1 MKHVNFVFIRH
12 GESCQQVAYDNISD
26 RKLYGELFMKYYD
39 PTISDNGVIDS
50 IDAGKQYFANFKYGK
65 YGIEIDSF
73 DIIGS
78 SPMLRTIETA
88 HFMSL
93 KYKPDNIYVYP
104 FLRECK
110 NCDETD
116 TAKILDQ
123 DWPMRSINEQKEY
136 LEKIGIDNIKFK
148 YVENNPDRE
157 EPGNIKNFIEW
168 FCKNIELPDKDI
180 INILIITH
188 SHVLGKY
195 SYGVKNN
202 AGFILKTTID
212 DNKTVNY
219 DKSKV
224 KSIRPDII
232 KKRLKC
238 PSNRCADVCN

>member
-12 GESCQQVAYDNISD
+12 GESCQQVVYDNIRD
-26 RKLYGELFMKYYD
+26 KKLYRELFMKYYD

-50 IDAGKQYFANFKYGK
+50 IDAGKQYFAKFKYGE
-65 YGIEIDSF
+65 YGVEIDSF

-93 KYKPDNIYVYP
+93 NYKPENIYVYP

-123 DWPMRSINEQKEY
+123 EWPMRSINEQKEY
-136 LEKIGIDNIKFK
+136 LDKIGIGNINFK
-148 YVENNPDRE
+148 YVENNPGRE

-168 FCKNIELPDKDI
+168 FCKNIELPKDT
-180 INILIITH
+180 INVLIITH

-202 AGFILKTTID
+202 AGFILKTTVD

-219 DKSKV
+219 SKSKF